1 MPGMMDLE
9 PTSLEAILLDIA
21 VIAALLTAII
31 LGVRALR
38 NRR

>member
-1 MPGMMDLE
+1 MA
-9 PTSLEAILLDIA
+9 PTSLESILLDGAI
-21 VIAALLTAII
+21 IAALLVTIV

>member
-1 MPGMMDLE
+1 MQ
-9 PTSLEAILLDIA
+9 PTSLEAILLDVAIIA
-21 VIAALLTAII
+21 VLVTSIV